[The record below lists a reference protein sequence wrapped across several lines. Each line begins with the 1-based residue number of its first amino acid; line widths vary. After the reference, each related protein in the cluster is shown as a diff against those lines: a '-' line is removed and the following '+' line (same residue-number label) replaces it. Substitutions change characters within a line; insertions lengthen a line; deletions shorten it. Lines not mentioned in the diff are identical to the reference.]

1 MLYPAL
7 SALYWTVWVLPSS
20 TCAPVS
26 TTHNHTAFSWGSP
39 LNVVSF
45 QRCLRDTELSH
56 TSIRVNSAT
65 DWPVTMGL
73 ETDQSL
79 ATPPQVKAFPQES
92 ARRWPPEGV
101 VLSSWELLLALEAL
115 VSNTCTALKQFSPR
129 ALSLKTAALPALIF
143 AERAGK
149 LIVLSV
155 SPCCT
160 YLCRSEASGKSPYS
174 SVVLKMTQS
183 STRSRAIQMTSSAP
197 FALRAGARYSQLHL
211 PCQGFELASNFAT
224 HTVLLTLCEQLF
236 TCVTDGGAVQD
247 TLHRMAGRVCLPGSW
262 AGGMPSSCNH
272 FQPWP
277 CWVGCE
283 WKTCNDMMKK
293 KQIRSFSTFY
303 TRGDAQSALKYLE
316 K

>member
-1 MLYPAL
+1 MWRRGQAVQESNGYRLEPFPFLCNWQIISNCWSQLNMFETLFLGKTIWNWNYFQSCTKPIK
-7 SALYWTVWVLPSS
+7 Y
-20 TCAPVS
+20 
-26 TTHNHTAFSWGSP
+26 TAFSWGFP

-45 QRCLRDTELSH
+45 QRCPQDRELSH
-56 TSIRVNSAT
+56 TTVRVSSAT
-65 DWPVTMGL
+65 DWPVTMSL

-101 VLSSWELLLALEAL
+101 VLSSLELLLVLEAL

-160 YLCRSEASGKSPYS
+160 YLCHSEASGKSPYS
-174 SVVLKMTQS
+174 SVILKMMQS
-183 STRSRAIQMTSSAP
+183 STRSRTIQMISSAP
-197 FALRAGARYSQLHL
+197 FNLRAGTRYSQLHL
-211 PCQGFELASNFAT
+211 PC
-224 HTVLLTLCEQLF
+224 HTVLLTLCKQLF
-236 TCVTDGGAVQD
+236 TSVMDGRAVQD
-247 TLHRMAGRVCLPGSW
+247 TLHQMAGRVCLLGSW

-272 FQPWP
+272 FQAWCCRWP

-283 WKTCNDMMKK
+283 WKTRN
-293 KQIRSFSTFY
+293 
-303 TRGDAQSALKYLE
+303 E